1 MFEIFRE
8 DGKEDIT
15 SIEGVPSLSDAMK
28 RMEKI
33 AAQTPG
39 AYFIYCTSLSEIVG
53 RLDNRGRGLP
63 RTKLVSEGRKRGTL

>member
-8 DGKEDIT
+8 HSKEDILWL
-15 SIEGVPSLSDAMK
+15 EGMPSLADAMK

-39 AYFIYCTSLSEIVG
+39 AYFIYCTSLSEVVG
-53 RLDNRGRGLP
+53 CVDNRGRGLP
-63 RTKLVSEGRKRGTL
+63 KTKLVNEGRKTL